1 MARQIVSGNLNQWGN
16 AGNFETDRSTW
27 GFADSAG
34 VEFTRSLAEFTKGN
48 SSAKVRAK
56 ASNEIEN
63 TVVGAFTAEVG
74 KLYLVKAK
82 LKTTPWGTIVGTP
95 YYFGHDDV
103 ELKFTVGF
111 ASGLTIDSSVSK
123 TVADIKDTWAEIEAT
138 ISVGLD
144 GLNVVYIGWD
154 KHGQS
159 VYNPNAFFFV
169 DEFEIYEYIEVEDP
183 PPAGCTLAISSIDI
197 TNESAPSAG
206 DGSFIVNTTGGT
218 GTLEYSKNNGSTWQ
232 LSNTFTGLGANVY
245 FVKVREQAIPTC
257 EKSQAIVINHGAVA
271 FDFTMAITNESVAG
285 AEDGEIA
292 ITPTGSGTPW
302 TYSKDG
308 GATFQSSNVFS
319 GLLPGVYYIVVKST
333 TGILL
338 MKEAAV
344 LGGAQQFDKIY
355 FSKNF
360 ITLQK
365 QAVSNWLSLVNYR
378 LYNDVRVE
386 EVADSNAYI
395 SKLKVDLVPA
405 LSGSALFHLAEAFR
419 DIFDFTPPS
428 LNASDIIRLTS
439 RIKRFINYSGELQDS
454 QTVPGSLT
462 ASLPN
467 LVLFGG
473 IDKVNYPNI
482 DFFNTYLPANK
493 KFLTW
498 APLTKLVDKLQEDY
512 LTYFIFGNS
521 STLKLS
527 ITAYYDDGTDET
539 QVTKTKIG
547 TTRAQVYQIPAG
559 PSNSGAALINPAKN
573 LIKYTISL
581 LNQSD
586 SLISEVR
593 TYIIAPYRHPRTRFF
608 LFINSLGGYEVLRF
622 TGVAGKKTE
631 FSREVIQK
639 YLSANYAS
647 QDGEFEVNTSIM
659 SERGNY
665 SSGLVDKQWHEYLK
679 DFLLSKRVYDVT
691 TGKRIPVAIL
701 GSEHNDEDQDYTRY
715 IRFEARPAYDN
726 TSFTPAQI

>member
-1 MARQIVSGNLNQWGN
+1 MAKQIISGNLNSYGDHGQ
-16 AGNFETDRSTW
+16 FELDRSVW
-27 GFADSAG
+27 GFGDLGGTSI
-34 VEFTRSLAEFTKGN
+34 RSSEQKTNGLFSCKFSKNNLSNTLIIPCQWAYAIDKKYILK
-48 SSAKVRAK
+48 AKVRVPSTNKIGEDSAK
-56 ASNEIEN
+56 ITMSPSLDNLWYVGSPFDIIEK
-63 TVVGAFTAEVG
+63 TVVEAT
-74 KLYLVKAK
+74 
-82 LKTTPWGTIVGTP
+82 
-95 YYFGHDDV
+95 
-103 ELKFTVGF
+103 
-111 ASGLTIDSSVSK
+111 
-123 TVADIKDTWAEIEAT
+123 DTWVSIEA
-138 ISVGLD
+138 SVLVTTVLFPNASVAIRLD
-144 GLNVVYIGWD
+144 GVANNGGNIYI
-154 KHGQS
+154 
-159 VYNPNAFFFV
+159 
-169 DEFEIYEYIEVEDP
+169 DEFEVFEYIDVEDP
-183 PPAGCTLAISSIDI
+183 PPGGCTLEISSIDI
-197 TNESAPSAG
+197 TNESAPAAG
-206 DGSFIVNTTGGT
+206 DGIITVNTTGGT
-218 GTLEYSKNNGSTWQ
+218 GTLEFAKDNGATWQ
-232 LSNTFTGLGANVY
+232 LSDTFTGLGANVY
-245 FVKVREQAIPTC
+245 FIKVREQATPTC
-257 EKSQAIVINHGAVA
+257 IDSDEVVVNHGAVD
-271 FDFTMAITNESVAG
+271 FDFTVAVTNESVAG
-285 AEDGEIA
+285 AEDGEIS

-308 GATFQSSNVFS
+308 GVTFQGSNVFS
-319 GLLPGVYYIVVKST
+319 GLLPGLYYIVVKST
-333 TGILL
+333 TGILV
-338 MKEAAV
+338 MKEATVVA
-344 LGGAQQFDKIY
+344 GAQQFDKIY

-386 EVADSNAYI
+386 DVADSNTYV
-395 SKLKVDLVPA
+395 SKLKVALVPA
-405 LSGSALFHLAEAFR
+405 STGAVQFHLAEAFR
-419 DIFDFTPPS
+419 DVFSFTPPS
-428 LNASDIIRLTS
+428 LNASEIVRLTS

-454 QTVPGSLT
+454 QTIPGSLT

-473 IDKVNYPNI
+473 IDKVNYPDI

-512 LTYFIFGNS
+512 LSYFIFGNS

-539 QVTKTKIG
+539 EVTKTKIG
-547 TTRAQVYQIPAG
+547 TSRAHIYQIPAG
-559 PSNSGAALINPAKN
+559 PSNSGAVLINPAKN
-573 LIKYTISL
+573 LIKYTVSL

-622 TGVAGKKTE
+622 TGVAAKKTE

-647 QDGEFEVNTSIM
+647 QDGEFEVNSSIM

-665 SSGLVDKQWHEYLK
+665 SSGLVDRQWHEYLK

-701 GSEHNDEDQDYTRY
+701 SSEHNEEDQDYTRY

-726 TSFTPAQI
+726 ISFTPASI